1 MHSRTGPIALLLPSR
16 TTTADANVTSKF
28 LTLSDYLSCTLLM
41 LRLLWLSLVVGQKV
55 NVFTSK
61 IASADLVA
69 PLVIDNLS
77 TGEHGCQVQQC
88 VMHFWDCMADL

>member
-1 MHSRTGPIALLLPSR
+1 MHVFAG
-16 TTTADANVTSKF
+16 
-28 LTLSDYLSCTLLM
+28 LM
-41 LRLLWLSLVVGQKV
+41 LRLLWLSLVVGQKA

-77 TGEHGCQVQQC
+77 TGGIVCSMDVRYNSVSC
-88 VMHFWDCMADL
+88 ISGIAWLTCDTIVDVVAKKWLPDFTKGRN

>member
-1 MHSRTGPIALLLPSR
+1 MHVFAG
-16 TTTADANVTSKF
+16 
-28 LTLSDYLSCTLLM
+28 LM

-69 PLVIDNLS
+69 PLSMDVRYNSESCISGIAWLTCDTIVDVVTKKWLPDFTKGRN
-77 TGEHGCQVQQC
+77 
-88 VMHFWDCMADL
+88 